1 MEELRFAFT
10 CEDDEC
16 RNDNSTGIL
25 DFVWWRF
32 DRASSSSVSQ
42 HERSPPDQHAAV
54 VDVAL
59 SSLGADGK
67 YLACREEGL
76 TADGAA
82 DSRATRLQLVDN
94 DDGSWTLRC
103 SGNGTTALVA
113 CADQDVDVKLIAVT
127 EKDRLPLCAK
137 WTLLGTTDASYGFRS
152 WSTMRW
158 LTASPSGKLSTTASD
173 YIHPKANRY
182 VLDSEARFDVEE
194 LAHEMPSSASSA
206 SAPAVSPAAL
216 RSWPSL
222 ASTAVR
228 AFGWALAGGV
238 RGDTADRKK

>member
-1 MEELRFAFT
+1 MGCMSLAAAIFGLSLVLARAEYEIFHQRYSADPAPLAHAGRVWMYT
-10 CEDDEC
+10 TH
-16 RNDNSTGIL
+16 DNLEPG
-25 DFVWWRF
+25 
-32 DRASSSSVSQ
+32 
-42 HERSPPDQHAAV
+42 
-54 VDVAL
+54 
-59 SSLGADGK
+59 
-67 YLACREEGL
+67 YM
-76 TADGAA
+76 
-82 DSRATRLQLVDN
+82 
-94 DDGSWTLRC
+94 
-103 SGNGTTALVA
+103 VA